1 MRILVVEDEQKV
13 ADALREG
20 LVDERYDVVVE
31 RTGEGAFFRVNTE
44 TFDVVLL
51 DLTLPGRDGLEILRA
66 LRQRRMETPVLVLT
80 ARDSLEDRVT
90 GLDAGADDY
99 LVKPFAF
106 AELLA
111 RIRALVRRGRVA
123 DAPKLAVGDL
133 EMDLVTRKVLRG
145 GKPGGPHRPRVR
157 AARISDAVSG
167 AGRVARDAGARC
179 LEGNRT
185 HDAARQRDRR
195 PHRAPAPQGGSR
207 THGQVDPHYAWRRLH
222 AARRESRDRNTRWV
236 AGRWWRSHSVRMR
249 LTLWDVAATTVVL
262 GAYLF
267 GVYTS
272 VSRNVSDSLDE
283 RLRADFYWAAAT
295 VDEGPD
301 GLIMPFPQID
311 LLLEEESPWVQV
323 WSVDG
328 KQLLL
333 SNDEAQAPSHPGK
346 PGTRPARE
354 RT

>member
-20 LVDERYDVVVE
+20 LEDERYDVVVE

-123 DAPKLAVGDL
+123 DAPRLSIGDL

-145 GKPGGPHRPRVR
+145 GRPVDLTVR
-157 AARISDAVSG
+157 EFELLEFLMRYQSQVVS
-167 AGRVARDAGARC
+167 RETLARDVWKETARTTPLDNVIDVHIARLRRKVD
-179 LEGNRT
+179 LE
-185 HDAARQRDRR
+185 
-195 PHRAPAPQGGSR
+195 
-207 THGQVDPHYAWRRLH
+207 
-222 AARRESRDRNTRWV
+222 
-236 AGRWWRSHSVRMR
+236 HSVK
-249 LTLWDVAATTVVL
+249 LIHTVR
-262 GAYLF
+262 
-267 GVYTS
+267 GVGFM
-272 VSRNVSDSLDE
+272 
-283 RLRADFYWAAAT
+283 LR
-295 VDEGPD
+295 EGEP
-301 GLIMPFPQID
+301 
-311 LLLEEESPWVQV
+311 
-323 WSVDG
+323 
-328 KQLLL
+328 
-333 SNDEAQAPSHPGK
+333 
-346 PGTRPARE
+346 
-354 RT
+354 